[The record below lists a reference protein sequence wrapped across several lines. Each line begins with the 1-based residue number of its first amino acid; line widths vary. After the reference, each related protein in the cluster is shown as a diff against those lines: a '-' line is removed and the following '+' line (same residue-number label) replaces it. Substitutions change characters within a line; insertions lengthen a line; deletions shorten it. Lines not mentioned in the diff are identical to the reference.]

1 MRTNHKLTAKIS
13 PLIVG
18 YSSSMASA
26 STSVFKFTEVKKVL
40 LLLEKKDRL
49 KLLLALAINTFLAF
63 LDLFGVALIGITSAI
78 LIRGLQ
84 GLAAG
89 DQVSKFLELLNLDG
103 LPQRDLLILL
113 GGTAI
118 FFFIIKTILSV
129 YFFRRILRYM
139 SIKNAQIS
147 SSLVAKMFNRPV
159 EKMLSKSIQHQ
170 IYNVTGGVERLIGG
184 AVTSLVV
191 IASDLVLLLVILV
204 GLLLVDPITSIG
216 TFFVFT
222 AIAFLLYFL
231 LHKRIVTLN
240 RKSTYQIIYL
250 SQKISEGINSFR
262 DLFIKGGREFYV
274 NEIRKIKMQ
283 LAGYD
288 AEIKFIPNISKY
300 TIEIAVILG
309 VAVVAGFQF
318 YLFDSNRAIAVI
330 SVFLAA
336 SARIAP
342 AIIRLQQNIIAVK
355 SSLSAAKP
363 TFELI
368 DELNGVKEL
377 DNIET
382 IINTNHADFSP
393 RVKLS
398 NLKFTYSDG
407 VENTIEDISLD
418 ITEGK
423 FIAFV
428 GPSGG
433 GKSTLIDL
441 ILGLLAPSSGSIT
454 ISSLTPVDAI
464 KKWPGAIGY
473 VPQDVFI
480 ENSTV
485 KENIC
490 LGFNPDSVSDDLV
503 WQALKLAD
511 LSDFVK
517 DLEGQLSYKISDAGK
532 NLSGGQRQRLGIA
545 RALLTKPKIVI
556 FDEATSALDAETEN
570 RVSGSIL
577 KLSGECTVIF
587 IAHRLSVVRGADMI
601 YYIDKGK
608 IINQGTFDELRAMN
622 PAFNNQANFMGI

>member
-1 MRTNHKLTAKIS
+1 MVFVNPSI
-13 PLIVG
+13 
-18 YSSSMASA
+18 
-26 STSVFKFTEVKKVL
+26 FKFTEIKRVL

-49 KLLLALAINTFLAF
+49 KLFLVLVINTFLAF
-63 LDLFGVALIGITSAI
+63 LDLFGVALIGVTSAI

-84 GLAAG
+84 GLTAG
-89 DQVSKFLELLNLDG
+89 DQVSRFLELLNLDG
-103 LPQRDLLILL
+103 LPQRNLLILL

-129 YFFRRILRYM
+129 YFLRRTLRYM
-139 SIKNAQIS
+139 SIRNAQIS
-147 SSLVAKMFNRPV
+147 SSLVSKMLNRPV
-159 EKMLSKSIQHQ
+159 EKIFSKSIQHQ
-170 IYNVTGGVERLIGG
+170 IYNVTGGVERLVGG

-191 IASDLVLLLVILV
+191 IASDLVLLLVILI
-204 GLLLVDPITSIG
+204 GLMLVDPVTSIG

-222 AIAFLLYFL
+222 GIGFLLYFL
-231 LHKRIVTLN
+231 LHKRVAILN
-240 RKSTYQIIYL
+240 SKFVYESIYFN
-250 SQKISEGINSFR
+250 QKVSEGINSFR

-274 NEIRKIKMQ
+274 NEIRKTKMK

-300 TIEIAVILG
+300 TIEISVILG
-309 VAVVAGFQF
+309 IAVVAGIQF

-336 SARIAP
+336 SSRIAP
-342 AIIRLQQNIIAVK
+342 AIIRLQQNVIAVK
-355 SSLSAAKP
+355 SSLSAAQP
-363 TFELI
+363 TFDLI

-377 DNIET
+377 DKTET
-382 IINTNHADFSP
+382 LITTNHKDFSP
-393 RVKLS
+393 RVNLK
-398 NLKFTYSDG
+398 NLKFTYADAI
-407 VENTIEDISLD
+407 NDTIQDISLE
-418 ITEGK
+418 ISEGK

-433 GKSTLIDL
+433 GKSTLVDL
-441 ILGLLAPSSGSIT
+441 VLGLLAPSSGSIT
-454 ISSLTPVDAI
+454 ISGLAPVDAI
-464 KKWPGAIGY
+464 KKWPGSIGY

-490 LGFNPDSVSDDLV
+490 LGFDPKTVSDQLV
-503 WQALKLAD
+503 WDALKLAD
-511 LSDFVK
+511 LSEFIEGLD
-517 DLEGQLSYKISDAGK
+517 GQLSCRISDAGK

-570 RVSGSIL
+570 RVSESIL
-577 KLSGECTVIF
+577 KLTGECTVIF
-587 IAHRLSVVRGADMI
+587 IAHRLSVVRSADMI

-608 IINQGTFDELRAMN
+608 IVNQGTFEELRLINAD
-622 PAFNNQANFMGI
+622 FNNQANFMGI

>member
-1 MRTNHKLTAKIS
+1 
-13 PLIVG
+13 
-18 YSSSMASA
+18 MASLKP
-26 STSVFKFTEVKKVL
+26 SLFKFTEVKKVL

-49 KLLLALAINTFLAF
+49 KLFLVLIVNTFLAF
-63 LDLFGVALIGITSAI
+63 LDLIGVALIGVTSAI

-84 GLAAG
+84 GLSAG
-89 DQVSKFLELLNLDG
+89 DQVSRFLEILNLDG
-103 LPQRDLLILL
+103 LPQRNLLVLL

-118 FFFIIKTILSV
+118 FFFVIKTILSV
-129 YFFRRILRYM
+129 YFLRRTLRYM
-139 SIKNAQIS
+139 SIRNAQIS
-147 SSLVAKMFNRPV
+147 SSLVSKMLNRPV
-159 EKMLSKSIQHQ
+159 EKIFSKSIQHQ

-204 GLLLVDPITSIG
+204 GLMLVDPVTSIG

-222 AIAFLLYFL
+222 GIGFLLYFL
-231 LHKRIVTLN
+231 LHKRVAILN
-240 RKSTYQIIYL
+240 TKFAFENIYFN
-250 SQKISEGINSFR
+250 QKVSEGINSFR

-274 NEIRKIKMQ
+274 NEIRKTKMK

-300 TIEIAVILG
+300 TIEISVILG
-309 VAVVAGFQF
+309 ITVVAGIQF

-336 SARIAP
+336 SSRIAP
-342 AIIRLQQNIIAVK
+342 AIIRLQQNVIAVK
-355 SSLSAAKP
+355 SNLSAAKP
-363 TFELI
+363 TFDLI

-377 DNIET
+377 EKTET
-382 IINTNHADFSP
+382 LITTNHKDFSP
-393 RVKLS
+393 RVNLK
-398 NLKFTYSDG
+398 NLKFTYSDAI
-407 VENTIEDISLD
+407 NDTIQDISLE
-418 ITEGK
+418 INEGK

-433 GKSTLIDL
+433 GKSTLVDL
-441 ILGLLAPSSGSIT
+441 VLGLLAPSTGSIT
-454 ISSLTPVDAI
+454 ISSLSPVDAI
-464 KKWPGAIGY
+464 KKWPGSIGY

-490 LGFNPDSVSDDLV
+490 LGFNPESVPDDLV
-503 WQALKLAD
+503 WQALELAD
-511 LSDFVK
+511 LSGFIK
-517 DLEGQLSYKISDAGK
+517 GLEGQLSYRISDAGK

-570 RVSGSIL
+570 RVSESIL
-577 KLSGECTVIF
+577 KLTGDCTVIF
-587 IAHRLSVVRGADMI
+587 IAHRLSVVRSADMI

-608 IINQGTFDELRAMN
+608 VVNQGTFEELRKLN
-622 PAFNNQANFMGI
+622 TDFNNQANFMGI

>member
-1 MRTNHKLTAKIS
+1 MVS
-13 PLIVG
+13 LIP
-18 YSSSMASA
+18 
-26 STSVFKFTEVKKVL
+26 TSLKFAEIKKVL
-40 LLLEKKDRL
+40 LLLDKKDRL
-49 KLLLALAINTFLAF
+49 RLFLVLIVNTFLAF
-63 LDLFGVALIGITSAI
+63 LDLLGVALIGITSAI

-84 GLAAG
+84 GLTAG
-89 DQVSKFLELLNLDG
+89 DQVTRFLELLNLDG
-103 LPQRDLLILL
+103 LPQQNLLMLL
-113 GGTAI
+113 GTGAV
-118 FFFIIKTILSV
+118 FFFVLKTILSV
-129 YFFRRILRYM
+129 YFLRRTLGYM
-139 SIKNAQIS
+139 SVRNAQIS
-147 SSLVAKMFNRPV
+147 SSLVSKMLNRPV
-159 EKMLSKSIQHQ
+159 ERIFSKSIQHQ

-184 AVTSLVV
+184 VVTSLVL

-204 GLLLVDPITSIG
+204 GLMLVDPIISVG
-216 TFFVFT
+216 TFVVFT
-222 AIAFLLYFL
+222 GIAFLLYFL
-231 LHKRIVTLN
+231 LHKRVAVLN
-240 RKSTYQIIYL
+240 TKSAYQSIYFN
-250 SQKISEGINSFR
+250 QKVSEGINSFR

-274 NEIRKIKMQ
+274 NELRKTKMQ

-300 TIEIAVILG
+300 TIEVSVILGIAVISG
-309 VAVVAGFQF
+309 IQF

-336 SARIAP
+336 STRIAP
-342 AIIRLQQNIIAVK
+342 AIIRLQQSVISVK
-355 SSLSAAKP
+355 SGLSGAKP

-368 DELNGVKEL
+368 DELNGISEL
-377 DNIET
+377 ERIET
-382 IINTNHADFSP
+382 VISTNHTDFSP
-393 RVKLS
+393 RVKLR
-398 NLKFTYSDG
+398 NLEFTYSSAA
-407 VENTIEDISLD
+407 ENTIQDISLE
-418 ITEGK
+418 ISEGK

-454 ISSLTPVDAI
+454 ISGLTPVDAI
-464 KKWPGAIGY
+464 KKWPGSIGY

-490 LGFNPDSVSDDLV
+490 LGFNPESVSDDLV
-503 WQALKLAD
+503 WHALQIAD

-517 DLEGQLSYKISDAGK
+517 GLEGGLSYRISDAGK

-570 RVSGSIL
+570 RVSESIL
-577 KLSGECTVIF
+577 KLTGECTVIF
-587 IAHRLSVVRGADMI
+587 IAHRLSVVRSADMI

-608 IINQGTFDELRAMN
+608 IISQGTFEELRLIN
-622 PAFNNQANFMGI
+622 TDFNNQANFMGI

>member
-1 MRTNHKLTAKIS
+1 MVY
-13 PLIVG
+13 P
-18 YSSSMASA
+18 
-26 STSVFKFTEVKKVL
+26 STSLFKFTEIKKVL
-40 LLLEKKDRL
+40 LLLEKKDRF
-49 KLLLALAINTFLAF
+49 KLFLVLIINTFLAF

-89 DQVSKFLELLNLDG
+89 DQVTRFLEMLNLNG
-103 LPQRDLLILL
+103 LPQRSLLILL
-113 GGTAI
+113 GGSAI
-118 FFFIIKTILSV
+118 FFFVLKTILSV
-129 YFFRRILRYM
+129 YFLRKTLRYM
-139 SIKNAQIS
+139 SIRNAQIS
-147 SSLVAKMFNRPV
+147 SSLVSKMLNRPV
-159 EKMLSKSIQHQ
+159 ERIFSKPIQRQ
-170 IYNVTGGVERLIGG
+170 IYNVTGGVERLVGG
-184 AVTSLVV
+184 AVASLLM

-204 GLLLVDPITSIG
+204 GLMLVDPITSIG

-222 AIAFLLYFL
+222 GIGFLLYFL
-231 LHKRIVTLN
+231 LHKRVAILN
-240 RKSTYQIIYL
+240 SKFAYESIYF
-250 SQKISEGINSFR
+250 SQKVSEGINSFR

-274 NEIRKIKMQ
+274 NEIRKTKMR
-283 LAGYD
+283 LASYD
-288 AEIKFIPNISKY
+288 AEIKFLPNISKY
-300 TIEIAVILG
+300 TIEISVILG
-309 VAVVAGFQF
+309 IAVVAGIQF

-336 SARIAP
+336 STRIAP
-342 AIIRLQQNIIAVK
+342 AIIRLQQNVIAVK

-368 DELNGVKEL
+368 DELNGVEEL
-377 DNIET
+377 ERTET
-382 IINTNHADFSP
+382 VITTNHADFSP

-398 NLKFTYSDG
+398 NLKFIYSDATD
-407 VENTIEDISLD
+407 ETIQDISLEV
-418 ITEGK
+418 TEGK

-433 GKSTLIDL
+433 GKSTLVDL

-454 ISSLTPVDAI
+454 ISGLKPVDAI
-464 KKWPGAIGY
+464 RKWPGSIGY

-490 LGFNPDSVSDDLV
+490 LGFNPDSVEDDLV
-503 WQALKLAD
+503 WQALEIAD

-517 DLEGQLSYKISDAGK
+517 GLEGGLSYRISDAGR

-570 RVSGSIL
+570 RVSESIL
-577 KLSGECTVIF
+577 KLTGECTVIF
-587 IAHRLSVVRGADMI
+587 IAHRLSVVRSADMI

-608 IINQGTFDELRAMN
+608 IISQGTFEELRSIN
-622 PAFNNQANFMGI
+622 TDFDNQANFMGI

>member
-1 MRTNHKLTAKIS
+1 MASL
-13 PLIVG
+13 V
-18 YSSSMASA
+18 SSS
-26 STSVFKFTEVKKVL
+26 FKFAEIRKVL
-40 LLLEKKDRL
+40 LLLEKTDRF
-49 KLLLALAINTFLAF
+49 KLFLVLVINTFLAF
-63 LDLFGVALIGITSAI
+63 LDLFGVALIGVTSAI

-89 DQVSKFLELLNLDG
+89 DQVSRFLELLNLEG
-103 LPQRDLLILL
+103 LSQQSLLILL
-113 GGTAI
+113 GSSAI
-118 FFFIIKTILSV
+118 FFFILKTILSV
-129 YFFRRILRYM
+129 YFLRRTLRYM
-139 SIKNAQIS
+139 SIRNAQIS
-147 SSLVAKMFNRPV
+147 SSLVSKMLNRPV
-159 EKMLSKSIQHQ
+159 EKIFSKPIQHQ
-170 IYNVTGGVERLIGG
+170 IYNVTGGVGQLVGG
-184 AVTSLVV
+184 AVTSLVM

-204 GLLLVDPITSIG
+204 GLMLVDPITSVG
-216 TFFVFT
+216 TFFVF
-222 AIAFLLYFL
+222 AGIAFLLYFL
-231 LHKRIVTLN
+231 LHKRVEILN
-240 RKSTYQIIYL
+240 TKSAYQSIYFN
-250 SQKISEGINSFR
+250 QKVSEGINSFR

-274 NEIRKIKMQ
+274 NEIRKTKMQ

-300 TIEIAVILG
+300 TIEISVILG
-309 VAVVAGFQF
+309 IAVITGIQF
-318 YLFDSNRAIAVI
+318 YLFDSNRAVAVI
-330 SVFLAA
+330 SVFFAA
-336 SARIAP
+336 STRIAP

-368 DELNGVKEL
+368 DELIGVKEL
-377 DNIET
+377 ERIET
-382 IINTNHADFSP
+382 AITTSHADFSP

-398 NLKFTYSDG
+398 KIKFTYSGAAND
-407 VENTIEDISLD
+407 TIRDISLD
-418 ITEGK
+418 IAEGR

-441 ILGLLAPSSGSIT
+441 ILGLLVPSDGSIT
-454 ISSLTPVDAI
+454 ISGLKPVDVI
-464 KKWPGAIGY
+464 KKWPGSIGY

-490 LGFNPDSVSDDLV
+490 LGFNPESVSDDLV
-503 WQALKLAD
+503 WKALQLAD

-517 DLEGQLSYKISDAGK
+517 GLDGGLSYRISDAGK

-570 RVSGSIL
+570 RVSESIL
-577 KLSGECTVIF
+577 KLTGECTVIF
-587 IAHRLSVVRGADMI
+587 IAHRLSVVRSADMI

-608 IINQGTFDELRAMN
+608 IISQGTFEELRSINAD
-622 PAFNNQANFMGI
+622 FNNQANFMGI

>member
-1 MRTNHKLTAKIS
+1 MVSVN
-13 PLIVG
+13 
-18 YSSSMASA
+18 SSL
-26 STSVFKFTEVKKVL
+26 FQFTEIKKVL
-40 LLLEKKDRL
+40 SLLDRRDRF
-49 KLLLALAINTFLAF
+49 KLFLVLVINTFLAF

-89 DQVSKFLELLNLDG
+89 DQVTRFLELLNLDG
-103 LPQRDLLILL
+103 LPQRSLLILL
-113 GGTAI
+113 GGSAI
-118 FFFIIKTILSV
+118 LFFILKTVLSV
-129 YFFRRILRYM
+129 YFLRRTLRYM
-139 SIKNAQIS
+139 SIRNAQIS
-147 SSLVAKMFNRPV
+147 GSLVSKMLNRPT
-159 EKMLSKSIQHQ
+159 EKIYSKSIQHQ
-170 IYNVTGGVERLIGG
+170 IYSITAGVETLVGS

-191 IASDLVLLLVILV
+191 IASDSVLLLVILA
-204 GLLLVDPITSIG
+204 GLMVIDPITSVG
-216 TFFVFT
+216 TFFVF
-222 AIAFLLYFL
+222 AGIGFLLYFL
-231 LHKRIVTLN
+231 LHKRVANLN
-240 RKSTYQIIYL
+240 TKSAYQSIYL
-250 SQKISEGINSFR
+250 NQKVSEGINSFR

-274 NEIRKIKMQ
+274 NEIRKTKMK

-300 TIEIAVILG
+300 TIEISVIIG
-309 VAVVAGFQF
+309 IAFVAGIQF
-318 YLFDSNRAIAVI
+318 YFFDANRAIAVI

-336 SARIAP
+336 STRIAP
-342 AIIRLQQNIIAVK
+342 AIVRIQHSVITVK

-368 DELNGVKEL
+368 DELAGVKEL
-377 DNIET
+377 ERIET
-382 IINTNHADFSP
+382 VISTNHADFSP
-393 RVKLS
+393 KVKLS
-398 NLKFTYSDG
+398 NLKFTYSDA
-407 VENTIEDISLD
+407 VDETIKDVSLEVS
-418 ITEGK
+418 EGK

-441 ILGLLAPSSGSIT
+441 ILGLLAPSSGSIA
-454 ISSLTPVDAI
+454 ISGLTPVDAI
-464 KKWPGAIGY
+464 KKWPGSIGY

-490 LGFNPDSVSDDLV
+490 LGFNPESVSDDLI
-503 WQALKLAD
+503 WKALQLAD

-517 DLEGQLSYKISDAGK
+517 GLDGQLSYRISDAGK

-570 RVSGSIL
+570 RVSESIL
-577 KLSGECTVIF
+577 KLTGECTVIF
-587 IAHRLSVVRGADMI
+587 IAHRLSVVRSADMI

-608 IINQGTFDELRAMN
+608 IISQGTFEELRSIN
-622 PAFNNQANFMGI
+622 TDFNNQANFMGI